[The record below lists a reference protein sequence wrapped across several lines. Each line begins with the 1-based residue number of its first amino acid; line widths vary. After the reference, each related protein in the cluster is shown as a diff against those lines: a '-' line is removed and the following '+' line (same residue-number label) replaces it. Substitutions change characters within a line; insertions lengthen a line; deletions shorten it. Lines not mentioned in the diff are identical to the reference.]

1 MTTEVVTLSE
11 LSGRVG
17 VDVDLLKR
25 MIRTGALPE
34 AAKVAAPDGPTWV
47 VPAGMVDQLV
57 NRHGW
62 TVTSVDLTEDGPSV
76 TVTEVEPASELVI
89 EPAKAGTASD
99 DRSNIDTPGNE
110 TSSDG
115 RELVH
120 RPEPG
125 HDVTARVYEQSTEEI
140 TVAEIVDGALLNR
153 LLGAHE
159 ERAEAEARARE
170 SQRAMAAMAA
180 GQQRMVR
187 ELAEERY
194 ERQQTVDRLR
204 DERSARMLT
213 DAKMAELRARIE
225 REQALAE
232 DERRTRLAATRRS
245 IEAEREAAAALASM
259 GWLAR
264 RRFEKKKFGQTPGRT

>member
-1 MTTEVVTLSE
+1 MTTEVVTLTE

-47 VPAGMVDQLV
+47 VPAGMVDDV
-57 NRHGW
+57 INRHGW
-62 TVTSVDLTEDGPSV
+62 TVTALDLTEGAPAV
-76 TVTEVEPASELVI
+76 TVTDVASNPV
-89 EPAKAGTASD
+89 GD
-99 DRSNIDTPGNE
+99 VVDQPG
-110 TSSDG
+110 DG
-115 RELVH
+115 QALVH
-120 RPEPG
+120 RPDTG
-125 HDVTARVYEQSTEEI
+125 HHVTGPVYEHTTEEI

-170 SQRAMAAMAA
+170 SQRAMTAMAA

-187 ELAEERY
+187 ELAEERF
-194 ERQQTVDRLR
+194 ERQQVVDRLR
-204 DERSARMLT
+204 DERSARMVT

-225 REQALAE
+225 REQAVAE
-232 DERRTRLAATRRS
+232 AERQARFDATRRS

-259 GWLAR
+259 SWLAR
-264 RRFEKKKFGQTPGRT
+264 RRFEKRKFGQAPGGS

>member
-1 MTTEVVTLSE
+1 MTTDVVTLSE

-17 VDVDLLKR
+17 VDLSLLKR

-34 AAKVAAPDGPTWV
+34 AAKVAGPGGPTWV
-47 VPAGMVDQLV
+47 VPAGMVEQLV
-57 NRHGW
+57 SRHGW
-62 TVTSVDLTEDGPSV
+62 TVTALDLTEDGPAV
-76 TVTEVEPASELVI
+76 TVSEVEPDAPGTETVTSVDGGSEAGHELVPRPD
-89 EPAKAGTASD
+89 PAPKAA
-99 DRSNIDTPGNE
+99 P
-110 TSSDG
+110 
-115 RELVH
+115 
-120 RPEPG
+120 P
-125 HDVTARVYEQSTEEI
+125 VYEQTTEEI

-170 SQRAMAAMAA
+170 SQRAMTAMAA

-204 DERSARMLT
+204 SERSARLVT
-213 DAKMAELRARIE
+213 DAKMAELRARVD

-232 DERRTRLAATRRS
+232 TERRARLQATRRS

-264 RRFEKKKFGQTPGRT
+264 RRFEKRRFRKPPLQS

>member
-1 MTTEVVTLSE
+1 MTTEVVTLNE

-17 VDVDLLKR
+17 VEVDLLKR

-34 AAKVAAPDGPTWV
+34 AAKVSAPDGPTWV
-47 VPAGMVDQLV
+47 VPANMVDQLV

-62 TVTSVDLTEDGPSV
+62 TVTSLDLTSDGP
-76 TVTEVEPASELVI
+76 AVI
-89 EPAKAGTASD
+89 VADVDSTTGP
-99 DRSNIDTPGNE
+99 TPGVE
-110 TSSDG
+110 AEPSSAEG
-115 RELVH
+115 RELVP
-120 RPEPG
+120 RPDP
-125 HDVTARVYEQSTEEI
+125 DRDLTPQVYEHSTEEI

-159 ERAEAEARARE
+159 ERAEAEARVRE
-170 SQRAMAAMAA
+170 SQRAMNAMAA

-187 ELAEERY
+187 ELAEERF

-204 DERSARMLT
+204 DERSARMAT

-225 REQALAE
+225 REQAVYE
-232 DERRTRLAATRRS
+232 QERQARLDATRRS

-264 RRFEKKKFGQTPGRT
+264 RRFEKRKFGQTAGRA

>member
-1 MTTEVVTLSE
+1 MTTEVVTLNE

-17 VDVDLLKR
+17 VDVALLQR
-25 MIRTGALPE
+25 MIRTGAMPE

-47 VPAGMVDQLV
+47 VPADMVDQLV

-62 TVTSVDLTEDGPSV
+62 TVTSVDLTNGGPAV
-76 TVTEVEPASELVI
+76 TVTDADANGS
-89 EPAKAGTASD
+89 
-99 DRSNIDTPGNE
+99 
-110 TSSDG
+110 

-120 RPEPG
+120 RPDDG
-125 HDVTARVYEQSTEEI
+125 HDVTARIYEQSTEEI

-170 SQRAMAAMAA
+170 SQRAMTTMAA

-194 ERQQTVDRLR
+194 ERQQTVDRPR
-204 DERSARMLT
+204 DERSARLIT

-225 REQALAE
+225 REQSLAE
-232 DERRTRLAATRRS
+232 NERRARLAATRRS

-264 RRFEKKKFGQTPGRT
+264 RRFEKRKFGQIPEAN

>member
-34 AAKVAAPDGPTWV
+34 AAKVTAPEGPTWV
-47 VPAGMVDQLV
+47 VPARLVDQLV

-62 TVTSVDLTEDGPSV
+62 TVTSLDLTEDGPAV
-76 TVTEVEPASELVI
+76 TVTEADPTAESPPAAVS
-89 EPAKAGTASD
+89 PAPESD
-99 DRSNIDTPGNE
+99 TG
-110 TSSDG
+110 SSGG

-120 RPEPG
+120 RPDPG
-125 HDVTARVYEQSTEEI
+125 HDLTTRVYEQTTEEI

-170 SQRAMAAMAA
+170 SQRAMTAMAA

-204 DERSARMLT
+204 DERSARLVT
-213 DAKMAELRARIE
+213 DAKMAELRARVD
-225 REQALAE
+225 REQAVAE
-232 DERRTRLAATRRS
+232 NERRARLAATRRS

-264 RRFEKKKFGQTPGRT
+264 RRFDKRKFGQTPDRM

>member
-47 VPAGMVDQLV
+47 VPARMVDQLV

-62 TVTSVDLTEDGPSV
+62 TVTSVDLTDEGPSL
-76 TVTEVEPASELVI
+76 TVT
-89 EPAKAGTASD
+89 D
-99 DRSNIDTPGNE
+99 DVSNIDVSNDDLSSIDP
-110 TSSDG
+110 SSDG

-204 DERSARMLT
+204 DERSARMIT
-213 DAKMAELRARIE
+213 DAKMAELRARVE
-225 REQALAE
+225 REHAVAENERLA
-232 DERRTRLAATRRS
+232 RLAATRRS

-264 RRFEKKKFGQTPGRT
+264 RRFEKRKFGQAPDRA

>member
-34 AAKVAAPDGPTWV
+34 AAKVAAADGPTWV
-47 VPAGMVDQLV
+47 VPAGKVDELV

-62 TVTSVDLTEDGPSV
+62 TVTSVDLTDDGPSV
-76 TVTEVEPASELVI
+76 TVT
-89 EPAKAGTASD
+89 D
-99 DRSNIDTPGNE
+99 DAVSVD

-115 RELVH
+115 RELIH
-120 RPEPG
+120 RPDTA
-125 HDVTARVYEQSTEEI
+125 HDLTARVYEQSTEEI

-170 SQRAMAAMAA
+170 SQRAMTAMAA

-204 DERSARMLT
+204 DERSARMVT
-213 DAKMAELRARIE
+213 DAKLAELRGRVE
-225 REQALAE
+225 REQAVAE
-232 DERRTRLAATRRS
+232 QERRARVAATRRS

-264 RRFEKKKFGQTPGRT
+264 RRFEKRMFGQATERG

>member
-47 VPAGMVDQLV
+47 VPARMVDQLV

-62 TVTSVDLTEDGPSV
+62 TVTSVDLTDEGPSL
-76 TVTEVEPASELVI
+76 TVT
-89 EPAKAGTASD
+89 D
-99 DRSNIDTPGNE
+99 DMSNNDV
-110 TSSDG
+110 SSDG

-204 DERSARMLT
+204 DERSARMIT
-213 DAKMAELRARIE
+213 DAKMAELRARVE
-225 REQALAE
+225 REHAVAENERLA
-232 DERRTRLAATRRS
+232 RLAATRRS

-264 RRFEKKKFGQTPGRT
+264 RRFEKRKFGQAPDRA